1 MATILLA
8 DDDAA
13 MRDLIRRALE
23 GEGHTVIAAE
33 DGTEALELLL
43 AKAGAVNL
51 LISDIDMPGLNG
63 IELAGKAIASAP
75 AIRLILMSGL
85 TSGFAGTDQLKPH
98 LRQMLSK
105 PFSLDSLRLAVKS
118 ALAA

>member
-1 MATILLA
+1 MASILLA

-23 GEGHTVIAAE
+23 GEGHTVIVAQ

-43 AKAGAVNL
+43 AQTVTVNL

-63 IELAGKAIASAP
+63 IELASKAIASAP
-75 AIRLILMSGL
+75 ALRLILMSGL
-85 TSGFAGTDQLKPH
+85 TGGFSGADQLKPH

-105 PFSLDSLRLAVKS
+105 PFSLDTLRATVKTVLAT
-118 ALAA
+118 